1 MRPNAQYDLI
11 SMGRACLDLYA
22 NEVGV
27 PFPEI
32 KNFAAY
38 VGGCPANVAVG
49 ARRMGLK
56 VAMLSAVGD
65 DPVGDFVCKFLQD
78 EGIDTSFI
86 YRKPGYR
93 TGAAALAI
101 EPPDRFPL
109 IYYREK
115 AADIQLDIDDVLASP
130 LATHAPARAARVLLL
145 SGTGLSKEP
154 SRSATLLAA
163 EQARAMGTVTV
174 LDLDL
179 RTDQWHDPRAYG
191 VTMRAALPLVDM
203 VIGTED
209 EIKAVTLREAA
220 QMSVIGSQVSSADV
234 AGDLDAAIERVL
246 AGGPEVLVVKRGR
259 AGASVVAR
267 GQPMV
272 DVPGYPVEIYNTL
285 GAGDAFAGG
294 FLYGYVHGWD
304 LFKAA
309 RLGNAAGAIVVTRHA
324 CANSMPTMDEVMA
337 FVGERGGF

>member
-1 MRPNAQYDLI
+1 MKPNPTYDLI

-27 PFPEI
+27 PFAEVQ
-32 KNFAAY
+32 NFAAY

-49 ARRMGLK
+49 ARRLGLD

-65 DPVGDFVCKFLQD
+65 DPVGDFVLRFLDQ
-78 EGIDTSFI
+78 EGIGTDWMT
-86 YRKPGYR
+86 RKTGVR

-101 EPPDRFPL
+101 EPPDKFPL
-109 IYYREK
+109 IYYRDRP
-115 AADIQLDIDDVLASP
+115 ADIELDIDDALAVPYDS
-130 LATHAPARAARVLLL
+130 AQVLLM

-154 SRSATLLAA
+154 SRSATMLAA
-163 EQARAMGTVTV
+163 ELARAAGVTTM

-179 RTDQWHDPRAYG
+179 RSDQWHDPRAFG
-191 VTMRAALPLVDM
+191 VCMRAALPLIDV

-209 EIKAVTLREAA
+209 EIKAVTMRDAA
-220 QMSVIGSQVSSADV
+220 QMSVADSQVSNADI

-246 AGGPEVLVVKRGR
+246 AGGPDVLVVKRG
-259 AGASVVAR
+259 AKGASYIQSLPGASR
-267 GQPMV
+267 QKMV
-272 DVPGYPVEIYNTL
+272 DVPGYPVKIYNTL

-294 FLYGYVHGWD
+294 FIYGWVRGWGLYE
-304 LFKAA
+304 AA

-324 CANSMPTMDEVMA
+324 CANSMPTMVEVEE